1 MHKDFKLLD
10 VLDKGI
16 IYIHGKLPESIK
28 DYLEYKFKNIPEL
41 KYLVANSVILEGVNL
56 PISSLFIMC
65 GYALNEHEL
74 TNLIGRVNRLNDIFG
89 ETPIPLGR
97 LTPQIHFIDSDDYSK
112 STKME
117 NKIKLL
123 RSKIFDDNIKNPLL
137 KNYDINKIEPN
148 SQKQIEL
155 KDKNKK
161 IQEQEQI
168 ILDTNENNDDK
179 IKYVL
184 IKNNVINFYKSSQ
197 EFITL
202 IKNNIEICKN
212 DEEFQNK
219 DIIDKFHIVFVENL
233 DNYIVDYEIKRLKY
247 EEARNFYKLF
257 IRNNPKPL
265 HEKIIKQYRYFKRIQ
280 NSANPD
286 KCYYIGEAFGEIKHP
301 TRFYE
306 NPKDVYVNLALKE
319 DKDLINLSI
328 VKVCLEE
335 DFVNYKLNNFF
346 NLMLDLKL
354 ISIDEYNETVL
365 GTTNC
370 DKIKLVNLGLSIN
383 MVNRLEED
391 GQLEN
396 ISYDTFGN
404 LIKNEHINAYFDT
417 LDEYTKF
424 KFEKVFA

>member
-1 MHKDFKLLD
+1 
-10 VLDKGI
+10 
-16 IYIHGKLPESIK
+16 
-28 DYLEYKFKNIPEL
+28 
-41 KYLVANSVILEGVNL
+41 
-56 PISSLFIMC
+56 
-65 GYALNEHEL
+65 
-74 TNLIGRVNRLNDIFG
+74 
-89 ETPIPLGR
+89 
-97 LTPQIHFIDSDDYSK
+97 
-112 STKME
+112 ME
-117 NKIKLL
+117 N
-123 RSKIFDDNIKNPLL
+123 F
-137 KNYDINKIEPN
+137 
-148 SQKQIEL
+148 
-155 KDKNKK
+155 
-161 IQEQEQI
+161 
-168 ILDTNENNDDK
+168 
-179 IKYVL
+179 
-184 IKNNVINFYKSSQ
+184 
-197 EFITL
+197 
-202 IKNNIEICKN
+202 
-212 DEEFQNK
+212 K

-319 DKDLINLSI
+319 DKDLINLSV

>member
-1 MHKDFKLLD
+1 
-10 VLDKGI
+10 
-16 IYIHGKLPESIK
+16 
-28 DYLEYKFKNIPEL
+28 
-41 KYLVANSVILEGVNL
+41 
-56 PISSLFIMC
+56 
-65 GYALNEHEL
+65 
-74 TNLIGRVNRLNDIFG
+74 
-89 ETPIPLGR
+89 
-97 LTPQIHFIDSDDYSK
+97 
-112 STKME
+112 ME

-319 DKDLINLSI
+319 DKDLINLSV